1 MEKLLNI
8 SKLLL
13 MEMLRRWVPEFKG
26 FRVMQNL
33 VSLRCVDVC
42 MCFGLSVV
50 GDQVQ
55 FDDEIC
61 GKLGHCLMVR
71 QQQLKL

>member
-1 MEKLLNI
+1 
-8 SKLLL
+8 
-13 MEMLRRWVPEFKG
+13 
-26 FRVMQNL
+26 MQNL